1 MASKGWIVDP
11 AIVIASHLLYP
22 CSYQEISRFHQEPD
36 RNCLYGNKFREM
48 KIFISYRRDDSAGYA
63 GRLFDFLAAR
73 FGSENVFMDIDT
85 IEPGDDFRKVIA
97 NAVKTCD
104 VVLVMIGRQW
114 LTISGPDGQRR
125 LDDPGDWVRV
135 EIATA
140 LANPDVRVIPVL
152 VRGASMPREHELPE
166 DLKELAWRNAHE
178 LSDSRFQHDAG
189 KLVRAV
195 GRSAETQ
202 REDDAAGRQKNSL
215 ARYLPILLG
224 VIALGLVI
232 GMAFYGPRFFGAT
245 ATPISP
251 ALGMETPQAAEIPPK
266 GSTPAKMEELALL
279 RTIPGYGQAASAALS
294 PDGKI
299 AAAGYYDGMIKL
311 WSADQ
316 DTLIGTLNA
325 GTTVS
330 SLGISKDNQLVAAG
344 LTSAGV
350 KAWRRDGTELP
361 LFEGLKDT
369 VYSVAF
375 SPDGEYLAGGDS
387 TNVIVWRITDGT
399 VLQTFGGQSYA
410 ISRLVFS
417 PDSQSLASA
426 ARGCGNVNL
435 WQMGTNALVRDFEAD
450 CDTAA
455 VIFTGR
461 RNPGDHRCLSL
472 AGAGWRAF
480 AGIERPYPDRG
491 KCRFFSRRGN
501 AGLRLS
507 GHRSAS
513 LAGERRR
520 APLYEETGWHE
531 RPVCGAL
538 DRCKSI
544 DGTLSRWHVE
554 NLAGSMKP
562 EQRNRSLPFRGGPGW
577 GLSFASMPSVLDRA
591 FKREL

>member
-1 MASKGWIVDP
+1 MQP
-11 AIVIASHLLYP
+11 
-22 CSYQEISRFHQEPD
+22 
-36 RNCLYGNKFREM
+36 
-48 KIFISYRRDDSAGYA
+48 
-63 GRLFDFLAAR
+63 
-73 FGSENVFMDIDT
+73 
-85 IEPGDDFRKVIA
+85 
-97 NAVKTCD
+97 
-104 VVLVMIGRQW
+104 
-114 LTISGPDGQRR
+114 
-125 LDDPGDWVRV
+125 
-135 EIATA
+135 
-140 LANPDVRVIPVL
+140 
-152 VRGASMPREHELPE
+152 
-166 DLKELAWRNAHE
+166 
-178 LSDSRFQHDAG
+178 
-189 KLVRAV
+189 
-195 GRSAETQ
+195 
-202 REDDAAGRQKNSL
+202 GRQKNSL

-251 ALGMETPQAAEIPPK
+251 ALGMETPLNAEIPPK
-266 GSTPAKMEELALL
+266 GSTPARLEELVLL

-375 SPDGEYLAGGDS
+375 SPDGELLAGGDS

-455 VIFTGR
+455 AFSPDGEILATTGVY
-461 RNPGDHRCLSL
+461 L
-472 AGAGWRAF
+472 WRV
-480 AGIERPYPDRG
+480 RD
-491 KCRFFSRRGN
+491 
-501 AGLRLS
+501 
-507 GHRSAS
+507 
-513 LAGERRR
+513 GERLQELKGHTQTAESVAFSPEGETLVSVSPDIEVRR
-520 APLYEETGWHE
+520 WQVSDGARLYTK
-531 RPVCGAL
+531 RL
-538 DRCKSI
+538 
-544 DGTLSRWHVE
+544 DGTNVQSVELSTD
-554 NLAGSMKP
+554 AK
-562 EQRNRSLPFRGGPGW
+562 
-577 GLSFASMPSVLDRA
+577 VLMALYRDGML
-591 FKREL
+591 KIWQVP